1 MNLTLLQPVKKIK
14 PGSKTMFIYAPSVV
28 TGNEKMEP
36 GTILRVLDVFEGTST
51 SDTTLKV
58 MTADDF
64 AEHSRRTMWNDDSTA
79 CQRYIREEADPKCE
93 CEKELSEMSDDF
105 RSKVHYILLADVR
118 K

>member
-1 MNLTLLQPVKKIK
+1 MNLSLLQPVKKIK

-36 GTILRVLDVFEGTST
+36 GSIIRVLDVFEGTST
-51 SDTTLKV
+51 SETTLKV
-58 MTADDF
+58 MSADDY
-64 AEHSRRTMWNDDSTA
+64 ADHSRRSYWNDASTG

-105 RSKVHYILLADVR
+105 RSKVHYILLSDVR